1 MNKRILGVVLMAI
14 GLAGSMQAATRV
26 WVSSVGGTWHS
37 AANWQGGELPGAGD
51 VADLSAATGTIDLTA
66 DATVG
71 EILYNPAPGGATKV
85 LTILSDT
92 AAPNSRLITLTTTAT
107 RRIQVGAGAELRLDA
122 DVKPTGTLRKDGA
135 GTLVF
140 KRRMPTTTL
149 VNFWFEQGR
158 VINEG
163 DMSLY
168 SSRMCLGT
176 VEPDPG
182 AAAEFVM
189 RPGSSYATYDPA
201 RGSDLL
207 WGGNRLVADGTGSR
221 AVVTHEGGLLDLT
234 TNATGGVFLNG
245 YAVGGHCVYNLS
257 GGEINLRNKTVYIS
271 FKGTGV
277 VNQSSGILR
286 TAAMYFSFGTTATGD
301 GTYNLTGGELWLG
314 GIAQKGGGKAVFN
327 IGGACV
333 YPLNTG
339 FSIYDNTAP
348 QLTGIG
354 GLTQF
359 CSDSSA
365 YTNHISGFK
374 GSGGF
379 IKTGPDT
386 LNIGGSAHSF
396 TGPVIVSNGTLNINQ
411 AMTGGNAVTVAGGNV
426 NLGNVAVTYSSL
438 TVTGGVFQVAADAK
452 LNIAGAAPTVRV
464 TGVGALKMLPG
475 SGLPGMTALEVSED
489 GIIDLSGGGTASVYR
504 LVLDG
509 VEQTPGLYTVAT
521 CDAITG
527 GGTLAVNGGLWT
539 GAGGDGLWS
548 TGANWVAGA
557 APAGPNDTADLSGA
571 VSEGAPAA
579 TVVLDLGGVTNNM
592 LILASGIA
600 GAAVTNTCPA
610 GVTNTLYLA
619 AGGVVYVGA
628 GETLV
633 LDNNLVPLGDIYKR
647 GEGTLVLG
655 RKASYPAAKLTYFFV
670 EGGRV
675 VSRGPMLNLSPR
687 VGKPDRNVPGMDP
700 EFINED
706 LPDARITGYIFLAM
720 MSMADTNP
728 GNGVFIQRGGY
739 VNPSVDWGNRTVVG
753 FAVAGAS
760 AGGTGT
766 YRLDGGTLRVTNTLA
781 LTLNNGYGVFRQSGG
796 TADIDSFA
804 PRSGEVHLTG
814 GAFKPDRFDNGG
826 AATCTFYLGGIRVEP
841 KGAFTA
847 SPALA
852 SPLVF
857 TGINGNT
864 AFDVATNI
872 TLTLSG
878 AASGSGGFV
887 KEGGGT
893 VTFTDPG
900 AFTGLAEIRAGAVNV
915 GNAWLGTNDVLLT
928 GGTLNVSGGGGFK
941 VADLAITN
949 GTLALASGV
958 IATAQRF
965 FIAGEEVPNG
975 VYTSADYDVITGNG
989 TLIVG
994 SEPGEWTGGGG
1005 DDNWSTAANWVA
1017 GIVPQSG
1024 HIRTDLSAAVSN
1036 AAPVRA
1042 LLLDISAVTN
1052 SQLALN
1058 SCIAGAVV
1066 TNTCPA
1072 GVTNTLYL
1080 AAEGVIEV
1088 GAGETLV
1095 LDHDLCIMGSIY
1107 KRGEGVLV
1115 LRRNT
1120 YTLPSL
1126 VSSYSAGYITVD
1138 GGKVINEGPMANVM
1152 ISVGK
1157 LSRYDDIATPEFV
1170 MADTPHAVISGTS
1183 FIAALNRLAT
1193 KPGPGVFTQNG
1204 GLVAPGISWVNRL
1217 SMAHTA
1223 AELAAADYGTGTY
1236 NLVSGTLL
1244 VSNSMYF
1251 GRNGSDRHGHYG
1263 IFNQSGG
1270 VADIGHL
1277 RGADGEMHLTGGT
1290 FMINSISVGA
1300 NITMYLGG
1308 GRLEPKGSDWVIFR
1322 SPTVFTG
1329 ENGDM
1334 TFAPAAG
1341 RTVQFSAAAPSSG
1354 GGGFVKEGGGTLQL
1368 SNVNAFTGTAALQEG
1383 SCVIADAGR
1392 LAECTNLLVGAGAL
1406 LDLRRDGAALNTNMF
1421 LRVAAGGTV
1430 KLDFEGEV
1438 EVGHLLINGYEWPGR
1453 GTRYGSSQSQGEV
1466 DKVMDEIF
1474 TGTGVLK
1481 VVGPRGPQGV
1491 LIKVR

>member
-1 MNKRILGVVLMAI
+1 MTKVVR
-14 GLAGSMQAATRV
+14 GLFCLTSVVTAFSAQAATRV
-26 WVSSVGGTWHS
+26 WLSSVGGTWHS
-37 AANWQGGELPGAGD
+37 MANWRDGILPSTND
-51 VADLSAATGTIDLTA
+51 TADLSLATGTINLTA
-66 DATVG
+66 DVTVG
-71 EILYNPAPGGATKV
+71 EIHYNPVFSGTTNV

-92 AAPNSRLITLTTTAT
+92 PAPGSRTINLATT
-107 RRIQVGAGAELRLDA
+107 RRIQVAEGAQLIVQADLKPNGDMYKNGEGTLILGRKTSPPSTTLTYFFVQGGRVISHGQMLNLSPRVGKPDRASSGMDPEFINEDLPNAQITGNTFLAMMSDQPNPGNGIFTQRGGYIEPGVNWDTRTLIGFAAAGA
-122 DVKPTGTLRKDGA
+122 PTGGTGTYHLAGGTLRVGKV
-135 GTLVF
+135 LE
-140 KRRMPTTTL
+140 L
-149 VNFWFEQGR
+149 
-158 VINEG
+158 
-163 DMSLY
+163 
-168 SSRMCLGT
+168 
-176 VEPDPG
+176 
-182 AAAEFVM
+182 
-189 RPGSSYATYDPA
+189 A
-201 RGSDLL
+201 R
-207 WGGNRLVADGTGSR
+207 N
-221 AVVTHEGGLLDLT
+221 
-234 TNATGGVFLNG
+234 NG
-245 YAVGGHCVYNLS
+245 YGIFRQS
-257 GGEINLRNKTVYIS
+257 GGTADVFTV
-271 FKGTGV
+271 K
-277 VNQSSGILR
+277 L
-286 TAAMYFSFGTTATGD
+286 
-301 GTYNLTGGELWLG
+301 YNGQIHLTGGILKSDNFVGTPAACTFYLG
-314 GIAQKGGGKAVFN
+314 GGRVAPKGASTASPALASPLVFTGINGNTAFDVAAGITLTLSGASSGTGGFVKAGGGALTLS
-327 IGGACV
+327 GA
-333 YPLNTG
+333 
-339 FSIYDNTAP
+339 
-348 QLTGIG
+348 
-354 GLTQF
+354 
-359 CSDSSA
+359 
-365 YTNHISGFK
+365 
-374 GSGGF
+374 GSY
-379 IKTGPDT
+379 
-386 LNIGGSAHSF
+386 
-396 TGPVIVSNGTLNINQ
+396 TGPVIVSNGTLNVNQ
-411 AMTGGNAVTVAGGNV
+411 TMAGGNAVTVAGGNV

-452 LNIAGAAPTVRV
+452 LNIAGVAPTVRV
-464 TGVGALKMLPG
+464 MGAGAFKMLPG
-475 SGLPGMTALEVSED
+475 SRLPGTTALEVSEE
-489 GIIDLSGGGTASVYR
+489 GVIDLSGGGTASVYR

-509 VEQTPGLYTVAT
+509 VEQAPGLYTAAT

-557 APAGPNDTADLSGA
+557 APAGPNEVADLSGA

-592 LILASGIA
+592 LILDSGIA
-600 GAAVTNTCPA
+600 GAVVTNTCPA
-610 GVTNTLYLA
+610 GATNTLYLA
-619 AGGVVYVGA
+619 ADGVIYVGA

-633 LDNNLVPLGDIYKR
+633 LEHDLCLMGTLYKR
-647 GEGTLVLG
+647 GEGTLVLAG
-655 RKASYPAAKLTYFFV
+655 TTFALPSLVWGASTITLAV
-670 EGGRV
+670 EAGTV
-675 VSRGPMLNLSPR
+675 VGCGTITNVLVMP
-687 VGKPDRNVPGMDP
+687 GKPDRSAAGADP
-700 EFINED
+700 TFI
-706 LPDARITGYIFLAM
+706 L
-720 MSMADTNP
+720 ADTPQTEIRGTTFLSAMSWLPTSRHP
-728 GNGVFIQRGGY
+728 GNGTFTQLGGTIE
-739 VNPSVDWGNRTVVG
+739 PGIGWGRRAIIG

-760 AGGTGT
+760 SGGTGT
-766 YRLDGGTLRVTNTLA
+766 YNLVNGMLRVTNSFVLA
-781 LTLNNGYGVFRQSGG
+781 ENAGRGVFNQSGG
-796 TADIDSFA
+796 VADFYSFE
-804 PRSGEVHLTG
+804 PLNGEVRLTG
-814 GAFKPDRFDNGG
+814 GVLRVDRFENAR
-826 AATCTFYLGGIRVEP
+826 AATCTFFLGGGRLET
-841 KGAFTA
+841 KAFTTTT
-847 SPALA
+847 PTLI

-857 TGINGNT
+857 TGDGGEMCF
-864 AFDVATNI
+864 ALEAGH

-878 AASGSGGFV
+878 ATSGSGGFV
-887 KEGGGT
+887 KEGDGT
-893 VTFTDPG
+893 LALTGPGTFS
-900 AFTGLAEIRAGAVNV
+900 GLAEIRAGAVNV
-915 GNAWLGTNDVLLT
+915 GSAWLGTNDVLLS

-965 FIAGEEVPNG
+965 FIAGEEATNG
-975 VYTSADYDVITGNG
+975 VYTSANCNVITGDG

-994 SEPGEWTGGGG
+994 AEPGEWTGGGG

-1024 HIRTDLSAAVSN
+1024 HLRTDLSAAVSN

-1058 SCIAGAVV
+1058 SGIAGAVV

-1095 LDHDLCIMGSIY
+1095 LDHDLCIMGSVY

-1115 LRRNT
+1115 LRRGT

-1126 VSSYSAGYITVD
+1126 VSPQSARYITVD
-1138 GGKVINEGPMANVM
+1138 EGKVINEGPMANVM

-1157 LSRYDDIATPEFV
+1157 LSRYDDIATPEFI

-1244 VSNSMYF
+1244 VSNAMYF
-1251 GRNGSDRHGHYG
+1251 GRNGTTLTGHYG

-1270 VADIGHL
+1270 VADIVNL
-1277 RGADGEMHLTGGT
+1277 RGTYGAMRLTGGT
-1290 FMINSISVGA
+1290 FMLNNMDSSVGA

-1354 GGGFVKEGGGTLQL
+1354 GGGFVKVGGGTLNL
-1368 SNVNAFTGTAALQEG
+1368 ANVNAFIGTAALQEG
-1383 SCVIADAGR
+1383 SCVIADAGC

-1430 KLDFEGEV
+1430 DLDFEGEV
-1438 EVGHLLINGYEWPGR
+1438 EVGRLSINGYEWPGR

-1466 DKVMDEIF
+1466 DKVMDGVF

-1481 VVGPRGPQGV
+1481 VVGPRRPQGA
-1491 LIKVR
+1491 LIKLR

>member
-1 MNKRILGVVLMAI
+1 MAI

-26 WVSSVGGTWHS
+26 WLSSLGGLWTS
-37 AANWQGGELPGAGD
+37 TANWEGGDLPGSGD
-51 VADLSAATGTIDLTA
+51 VADLSAATGTIDLTT
-66 DATVG
+66 DVTVG

-140 KRRMPTTTL
+140 KRRMPTTTG

-189 RPGSSYATYDPA
+189 RPGSSYATYDAA
-201 RGSDLL
+201 RGSDLF
-207 WGGNRLVADGTGSR
+207 WGGNHLTTNGPGSR
-221 AVVTHEGGLLDLT
+221 AVVTHEGGLLDLS

-245 YAVGGHCVYNLS
+245 YAAGGNCVYNLS
-257 GGEINLRNKTVYIS
+257 GGEINLRNKTVFIGFS
-271 FKGTGV
+271 GTGV
-277 VNQSSGILR
+277 VNQCGGILR
-286 TAAMYFSFGTTATGD
+286 AAAMNFSFGSTATGD

-314 GIAQKGGGKAVFN
+314 GVAQKGGGKAAFN
-327 IGGACV
+327 IGGARI
-333 YPLNTG
+333 YPLNKG
-339 FSIYDNTAP
+339 FNIYDNTAP

-365 YTNHISGFK
+365 YTNSVSGLK
-374 GSGGF
+374 GPGGF

-396 TGPVIVSNGTLNINQ
+396 TGPVIVSNGTLNVNR
-411 AMTGGNAVTVAGGNV
+411 AMTGGNAVTVAGGSM
-426 NLGNVAVTYSSL
+426 NLGDVAVTYSSL

-452 LNIAGAAPTVRV
+452 LNIAGSAPAVRV
-464 TGVGALKMLPG
+464 MGAGAFKMLPG
-475 SGLPGMTALEVSED
+475 SGLPGTTALEVSEE
-489 GIIDLSGGGTASVYR
+489 GVIDLSGGGTASVYR

-509 VEQTPGLYTVAT
+509 AEQAPGLYTAAN
-521 CDAITG
+521 CAAIEG
-527 GGTLAVNGGLWT
+527 GGTLAVNSGLWT
-539 GAGGDGLWS
+539 GGGVDSLWS
-548 TGANWVAGA
+548 TGANWLAGA
-557 APAGPNDTADLSGA
+557 VPTGLNEVADLSGA
-571 VSEGAPAA
+571 VSGEAPAA
-579 TVVLDLGGVTNNM
+579 TVVLDLGGVTNSAI
-592 LILASGIA
+592 ILDSGIA
-600 GAAVTNTCPA
+600 GAVVTNTCPA
-610 GVTNTLYLA
+610 SVTNTLYLA
-619 AGGVVYVGA
+619 AGGVIYVGA

-633 LDNNLVPLGDIYKR
+633 LDNNLIPLGDIYKR

-655 RKASYPAAKLTYFFV
+655 RETYYPTAKLTYFYV

-687 VGKPDRNVPGMDP
+687 VGKPDRASPGMDP

-720 MSMADTNP
+720 MSMADANP

-739 VNPSVDWGNRTVVG
+739 VNPSVSWGNRTIIG
-753 FAVAGAS
+753 YAVAGAS

-766 YRLDGGTLRVTNTLA
+766 YHLVGGTLRVTNNLVLA
-781 LTLNNGYGVFRQSGG
+781 VSNGRGVFRQSGG
-796 TADIDSFA
+796 TADIDNFA
-804 PRSGEVHLTG
+804 PSSGEVHLTG
-814 GAFKPDRFDNGG
+814 GAFKPDEFNNGR
-826 AATCTFYLGGIRVEP
+826 AAACTFYLGGGRVAP
-841 KGAFTA
+841 NGVITK
-847 SPALA
+847 SPTLA

-887 KEGGGT
+887 KEGDGA
-893 VTFTDPG
+893 VTFTGPG

-915 GNAWLGTNDVLLT
+915 GSAWLGTNDVLLT

-965 FIAGEEVPNG
+965 FIAGEEATNG
-975 VYTSADYDVITGNG
+975 VYTSANCDVIAGDG

-994 SEPGEWTGGGG
+994 AEPGAWTGGGG

-1024 HIRTDLSAAVSN
+1024 HLRADLSAAVSN

-1058 SCIAGAVV
+1058 SGIAGAVV

-1107 KRGEGVLV
+1107 KRGEGMLI

-1126 VSSYSAGYITVD
+1126 VSSSSAGYITVD

-1157 LSRYDDIATPEFV
+1157 LSRYDDIATPEFI

-1183 FIAALNRLAT
+1183 FVTALNRLAT

-1217 SMAHTA
+1217 SMAYTA
-1223 AELAAADYGTGTY
+1223 AELAAEDYGTGTY

-1251 GRNGSDRHGHYG
+1251 GRNGPTGHGHYG

-1270 VADIGHL
+1270 VADIGYL

-1290 FMINSISVGA
+1290 FMINSIYDSVGA

-1334 TFAPAAG
+1334 TFAPAAD

-1354 GGGFVKEGGGTLQL
+1354 SGGFVKEGGGTLHL

-1383 SCVIADAGR
+1383 SCVIADAGC
-1392 LAECTNLLVGAGAL
+1392 LTACTNLLVRAGAL
-1406 LDLRRDGAALNTNMF
+1406 LDLRRSGAALNTNMF

-1430 KLDFEGEV
+1430 DLDFAGEV

-1466 DKVMDEIF
+1466 DKVMDGVF
-1474 TGTGVLK
+1474 TGAGVLK
-1481 VVGPRGPQGV
+1481 VVGPKGPQGT